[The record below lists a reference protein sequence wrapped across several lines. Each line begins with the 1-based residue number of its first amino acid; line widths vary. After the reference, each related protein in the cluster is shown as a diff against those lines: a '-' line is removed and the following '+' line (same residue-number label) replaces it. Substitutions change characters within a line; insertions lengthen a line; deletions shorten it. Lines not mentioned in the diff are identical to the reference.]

1 MEKTKTFDFKEQL
14 KIGDRGEKIFLELYP
29 DAKKEDTK
37 KYDFS
42 FRGKTV
48 ELKTDTY
55 KMEDTPNLFMEHI
68 ADIKTGKMGG
78 PWRALGDE
86 VDYFVYMYLNEK
98 VCYWFEPK
106 PLVEFLEEY
115 IKTVGY
121 KTIRNKAWTS
131 RGYTVPREKI
141 EHLRLKL

>member
-1 MEKTKTFDFKEQL
+1 MEKNKKFDFKEQL
-14 KIGDRGEKIFLELYP
+14 IVGNKGEKIFLELYP
-29 DAKKEDTK
+29 EAKKEDTK

-55 KMEDTPNLFMEHI
+55 SMEETGNFFMEHI
-68 ADIKTGKMGG
+68 ADIKTGKVGG
-78 PWRALGDE
+78 PWRALEDN
-86 VDYFVYMYLNEK
+86 VDYFVYMFLQEK
-98 VCYWFEPK
+98 CCFWFEPK
-106 PLVEFLEEY
+106 PLVEYLDKY

-131 RGYTVPREKI
+131 RGYTLPRELV
-141 EHLRLKL
+141 ENLRLKI